1 MLQVFSAALITYFEK
16 TTSPLPQNDPSF
28 FMMIAQQE
36 RELLRAIQRGDEEG
50 AKALL
55 SKHLKEQVDLLPA

>member
-1 MLQVFSAALITYFEK
+1 
-16 TTSPLPQNDPSF
+16 
-28 FMMIAQQE
+28 MMIAQQE

-55 SKHLKEQVDLLPA
+55 SKNLKEQVDLLPA

>member
-1 MLQVFSAALITYFEK
+1 MK
-16 TTSPLPQNDPSF
+16 NDPSF

-36 RELLRAIQRGDEEG
+36 RELLRAIQRGDEDG